1 MKNNIIN
8 NIPQHLQD
16 QEVDQVGNDHYIKI
30 PLQSYRVKQFTI
42 KISIKNLIKKTY
54 LKTKSLKPL
63 DACFS
68 LQAERCVACR
78 IR

>member
-1 MKNNIIN
+1 MKNIVN
-8 NIPQHLQD
+8 NIPQHPQD

-54 LKTKSLKPL
+54 LKTK
-63 DACFS
+63 
-68 LQAERCVACR
+68 
-78 IR
+78 